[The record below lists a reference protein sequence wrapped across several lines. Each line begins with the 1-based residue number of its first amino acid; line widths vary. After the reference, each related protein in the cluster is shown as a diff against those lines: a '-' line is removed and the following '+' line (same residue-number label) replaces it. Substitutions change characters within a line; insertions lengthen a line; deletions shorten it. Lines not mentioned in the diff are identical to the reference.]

1 MMRGVRERRGL
12 ARGLARG
19 AESSVRLYGVLS
31 VAHPDTRWR
40 DASRDHSRDGVPRST
55 SRRIT
60 TPLGIAAVELLRVHD
75 LVAAVAPAP
84 FVDRVPTAAELDATH
99 TIVATLFSERAILP
113 APPGTVFR
121 SREAVAGWL
130 ALHAA
135 ALSEALRYVEDRV
148 EARVHM
154 ERGSALPPL
163 PGASAKA
170 PPPDVL
176 RVLRRQAIAMLV
188 LRDEMVDAT
197 RTTAAH
203 NGDAPMAELRAG
215 EPAAGLEG
223 VEIREPE
230 APAMQA
236 AFLVE
241 RAHWDAFVTAV
252 AREQDARP
260 DLRLT
265 LTGPWPPYD
274 FVRLELGA

>member
-1 MMRGVRERRGL
+1 MMRRVRERRGR
-12 ARGLARG
+12 ARGP
-19 AESSVRLYGVLS
+19 ESSVRLYGVLS
-31 VAHPDTRWR
+31 AGHADTRWS
-40 DASRDHSRDGVPRST
+40 DASHDRPRDGVPRGAG
-55 SRRIT
+55 RRIT
-60 TPLGIAAVELLRVHD
+60 TPLGIAAVELLRVRD

-84 FVDRVPTAAELDATH
+84 FDEHAPTAAELDATH
-99 TIVATLFSERAILP
+99 TIIATLFSERAILP

-148 EARVHM
+148 EARVHV
-154 ERGSALPPL
+154 ERGSAPLPL
-163 PGASAKA
+163 PGAPATA
-170 PPPDVL
+170 PLPDLL
-176 RVLRRQAIAMLV
+176 RVLRCQAIALLV
-188 LRDEMVDAT
+188 LRDETADVP
-197 RTTAAH
+197 RTNAAH
-203 NGDAPMAELRAG
+203 DGDVPAGELRAG

-223 VEIREPE
+223 IEISEPE
-230 APAMQA
+230 ASATRA

-241 RAHWDAFVTAV
+241 RAHWGAFATAV